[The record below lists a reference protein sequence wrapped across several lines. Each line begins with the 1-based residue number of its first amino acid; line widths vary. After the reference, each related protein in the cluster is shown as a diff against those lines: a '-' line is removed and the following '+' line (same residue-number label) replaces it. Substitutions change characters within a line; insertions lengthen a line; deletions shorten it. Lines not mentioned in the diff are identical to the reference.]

1 MCPPRCCQG
10 SPIPLQQIQ
19 QVLDPELFKA
29 YQDRT
34 QEINTPHKDR
44 MYCSRET
51 RVSFTTLSN
60 IDGRWAACQK
70 CGRATCVSCGEK
82 EHGKTQC
89 GVDTSEEQVKELA
102 RESGWKS
109 CPKCGHLIERESG
122 CNEIICRYG
131 AKVCYRCG
139 GIFDICS
146 CPVIEFFGDDYFEDE
161 DEDEDNDNFGDN
173 NVNDFGT

>member
-1 MCPPRCCQG
+1 MATTFDKSDCFECTVCGEFHSASHLALLPCGHYFCRECFTRRCKAILTDEAMCPPRCCQG

-19 QVLDPELFKA
+19 QVLDQELFKA

-122 CNEIICRYG
+122 CNEIM
-131 AKVCYRCG
+131 
-139 GIFDICS
+139 
-146 CPVIEFFGDDYFEDE
+146 
-161 DEDEDNDNFGDN
+161 
-173 NVNDFGT
+173 